1 MVPESK
7 QLQLFLENIEI
18 PFKDNIKY
26 LGVTFNKL
34 LKFNDHGRILLAK
47 VKRISGMFSALL
59 NSRHLPKN
67 TKLLIYKVA
76 IRSVLIYAFPIWFT
90 VSPSVAK
97 KLEIFERS
105 VLRKCI
111 NKNFASYTKRHSN
124 AVIYEDSAVTPLC
137 TYALALER
145 KFAEKLG
152 THDNSYVFD
161 HEKDADWSSL

>member
-1 MVPESK
+1 
-7 QLQLFLENIEI
+7 
-18 PFKDNIKY
+18 
-26 LGVTFNKL
+26 
-34 LKFNDHGRILLAK
+34 
-47 VKRISGMFSALL
+47 MFSALL

-137 TYALALER
+137 TYALALQR

-161 HEKDADWSSL
+161 HEKDADWSSCRYLSPVGILRWDHDTPTLPGFLSDFFIRTLPD